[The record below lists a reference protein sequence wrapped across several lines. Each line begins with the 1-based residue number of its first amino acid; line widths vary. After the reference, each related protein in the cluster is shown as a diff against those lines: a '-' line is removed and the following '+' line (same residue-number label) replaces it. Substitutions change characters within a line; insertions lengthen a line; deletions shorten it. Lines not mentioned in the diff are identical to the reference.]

1 MPRYKIENGIKIQF
15 TAEEEAQRD
24 IEEQEWNDGAFDRAL
39 ENLRN
44 KRNNLLKETDYFAL
58 SDVSMSDD
66 MTQYRKDLR
75 DLTNNLDTVEKVE
88 SVEFPTKP
96 SGV

>member
-75 DLTNNLDTVEKVE
+75 DLTNGLDTVEKVE
-88 SVEFPTKP
+88 AVEFPTKP